1 MPATGRRIAII
12 GAGPAGLAAGH
23 ALSKAGARPLVL
35 ERTDKVG
42 GLSRTETYK
51 GFLFDVGGHRFYTR
65 SDDVWCLWQ
74 ELLGDDFV
82 KVQRLSRI
90 YYNERFFRYP
100 LRPVDTL
107 RQLGLMES
115 MRIASSYASA
125 RLHPY
130 PHPANFEQWTI
141 NRFGRRLYEIFFKS
155 YTEKVW
161 GIPCDRIAAD
171 WADLRIGNLS
181 LGKALRNACFGQ
193 GGSKSL
199 IEEFH
204 YPVQGPGMIWAR
216 LRERIEAAGG
226 QVRLGAEVVGLEHA
240 GSRIRGLT
248 LRSNGVIEDVDCAEV
263 ITSMPLADLVLG
275 LRPQPPAEVV
285 QAARSLRHRAFIM
298 VGLIVNRPQLFPD
311 NWIYV
316 HSPAVRVGRIQNFR
330 NWSPALVP
338 DADKTSVGMEYFCD
352 VGDAIWSRSDAELI
366 ALARGELAALGLI
379 RDGAV
384 EDGTVV
390 RETAA
395 YPLYSRGYERD
406 VQTIRQFL
414 ARFDNLQTIGR
425 NGTHRYN
432 NQDHSMLAGL
442 LAARNVLG
450 EAHDLWS
457 VNIDALEGGCGSASA
472 SLPRLPRASRCDRPE

>member
-1 MPATGRRIAII
+1 MSTAGDKIAII

-23 ALSKAGARPLVL
+23 ALSKAGLRPLVL

-42 GLSRTETYK
+42 GLSRTESYK

-65 SDDVWCLWQ
+65 SDDVWQLWQ
-74 ELLGDDFV
+74 ELLGEDFV

-90 YYNERFFRYP
+90 YYNGRFFRYP
-100 LRPVDTL
+100 LQPLDTL
-107 RQLGLMES
+107 RQLGLLES
-115 MRIASSYASA
+115 MRVASSYAAA

-130 PHPANFEQWTI
+130 SHPASFEHWTV

-181 LGKALRNACFGQ
+181 LSKAVRNAWFGQ
-193 GGSKSL
+193 RGIKSL

-204 YPVQGPGMIWAR
+204 YPVLGPGMIWAR
-216 LRERIEAAGG
+216 LLLRIQAAGG
-226 QVRLGAEVVGLEHA
+226 EVRLESEVVGLEHE

-248 LRSNGVIEDVDCAEV
+248 LSSNGGLEKIDCTQV
-263 ITSMPLADLVLG
+263 ITSMPLADLILR
-275 LRPQPPAEVV
+275 LRPEPPAEVL
-285 QAARSLRHRAFIM
+285 QAARNLGYRAFIM
-298 VGLIVNRPQLFPD
+298 VGLIVDRADIFPD

-316 HSPAVRVGRIQNFR
+316 HSPDVRVGRIQNFR
-330 NWSPALVP
+330 NWSPALIP
-338 DADKTSVGMEYFCD
+338 DPSKTSIGLEYFCN
-352 VGDAIWSRSDAELI
+352 VGDELWSRSDAGLI
-366 ALARGELAALGLI
+366 AMARSELAALGLA
-379 RDGAV
+379 RDAVV

-395 YPLYSRGYERD
+395 YPLYARGYQRD
-406 VQTIRQFL
+406 VQTIRQYL
-414 ARFDNLQTIGR
+414 ARFENLQTIGR

-432 NQDHSMLAGL
+432 NQDHSMLAGM

-457 VNIDALEGGCGSASA
+457 VNPDALERERGRPHVSP
-472 SLPRLPRASRCDRPE
+472 LASRER